1 MPTPKTY
8 IIINPNA
15 DRGNAWRL
23 ASDLR
28 HIVDEF
34 GKADWSGTVYPT
46 HANKLARQA
55 ALDGFERIIAMGGDG
70 TVHEV
75 INGIMQAPPDQRP
88 QVGIVP
94 LGSGNDFS
102 SAIGIKDD
110 PSEALRQALSGK
122 PKPIDLFRVE
132 VGQDRR
138 EYVHNTMGIGFDTIV
153 TIRTRSLSFVRGF
166 MMYFTAVLQTIML
179 NHEAFHV
186 EVETDQGSW
195 QDDLLM
201 LTLCN
206 GPREGGGFQVA
217 PEALPDDGILHY
229 TAIRQVSRLMML
241 RLLPTVMNGTHGGY
255 KPVTIG
261 QVKRMK
267 IVSDR
272 PLYIHM
278 DGEIFAGFGT
288 NVRELQLDIVPK
300 AIEIIV

>member
-1 MPTPKTY
+1 MPIPKTH

-28 HIVDEF
+28 HVVDEF
-34 GKADWSGTVYPT
+34 GEVDWSGTVYPT
-46 HANKLARQA
+46 HANKLAHQA
-55 ALDGFERIIAMGGDG
+55 ALDGYERIVAMGGDG
-70 TVHEV
+70 TLHEV
-75 INGIMQAPPDQRP
+75 INGIMKAPAQQRP

-102 SAIGIKDD
+102 HAVGIEPD

-122 PKPIDLFRVE
+122 PKPIDLFMVE
-132 VGQDRR
+132 AGSGRR
-138 EYVHNTMGIGFDTIV
+138 EYVHNTMGIGFDAIV
-153 TIRTRSLSFVRGF
+153 TIRTRSLSLVRGF
-166 MMYFTAVLQTIML
+166 MMYFTAVLQTILL
-179 NHEAFHV
+179 NHEAFHLHA
-186 EVETDQGSW
+186 ETDQANW

-217 PEALPDDGILHY
+217 PDAIPDDGVLHY
-229 TAIRQVSRLMML
+229 TAIRKVSRLMML
-241 RLLPTVMNGTHGGY
+241 RLLPTVLNGTHGRF
-255 KPVTIG
+255 KPVRMG
-261 QVKRMK
+261 QVERMK
-267 IVSDR
+267 FVSDQ

-288 NVRELQLDIVPK
+288 DVREMKLEIKPE